1 MAGSYPDAP
10 GHRMAYDRDGSVVVS
25 VDNTGVSSELDS
37 AQKRAL
43 NNEFGSTTAG
53 DGVSLPTGGHL
64 AVIFPEVRDLA
75 AYFLSSYGSYGDPSG
90 VQVSTDTTNGTDGTW
105 SAVALA
111 FSVATA
117 YPVKPAY
124 RQRITSVSASGIKG
138 IRVTKSAAG
147 NPPSVY
153 ALHLYGAP
161 SSSAGDRLELW
172 HPTLDERLGASALDW
187 GNVPRGSSADQTFRV
202 KNVSTTL
209 TASGITVSL
218 EAPTDTTPSVPGQ
231 HLLSYS
237 GGAFAATAAVGNLA
251 PGAISGVVA
260 LRRVV
265 AANAGL
271 GVWAARVIADATTW
285 A

>member
-25 VDNTGVSSELDS
+25 VSSSGVSTELGS

-43 NNEFGSTTAG
+43 NDEFGSTTGG
-53 DGVSLPTGGHL
+53 DGVSLSTGGHL

-75 AYFLSSYGSYGDPSG
+75 AYFLSKYGSYGDPSG
-90 VQVSTDTTNGTDGTW
+90 VQVSTDTTDGTDGAW

-111 FSVATA
+111 FSVTTT

-124 RQRITSVSASGIKG
+124 RQRITSAAASGIKG
-138 IRVTKSAAG
+138 VRVTMSAAG

-161 SSSAGDRLELW
+161 TSATGDRLDLW

-187 GNVPRGSSADQTFRV
+187 GNVPRGSSADRTFRI
-202 KNVSTTL
+202 KNSSATL
-209 TASGITVSL
+209 TASGITASL
-218 EAPTDTTPSVPGQ
+218 DALTDTTPSVPGQ

-237 GGAFAATAAVGNLA
+237 GGAFAATASVGNLA
-251 PGAISGVVA
+251 PGAISGVVT
-260 LRRVV
+260 LRRVI
-265 AANAGL
+265 AADAGL
-271 GVWAARVIADATTW
+271 GMWSARVIADATTW

>member
-25 VDNTGVSSELDS
+25 VNKAGVSSELNS

-43 NNEFGSTTAG
+43 NDEFGSTTDG
-53 DGVSLPTGGHL
+53 GGVSLPVGGHL

-90 VQVSTDTTNGTDGTW
+90 VQVSTDTTDGTDGTW

-111 FSVATA
+111 FSVT
-117 YPVKPAY
+117 PVKPAY
-124 RQRITSVSASGIKG
+124 RQQITSVSASGIKG
-138 IRVTKSAAG
+138 IRVTKSAVG

-187 GNVPRGSSADQTFRV
+187 GNVPRGSSADRTFRV

-218 EAPTDTTPSVPGQ
+218 EALTDTTPSVPGQ